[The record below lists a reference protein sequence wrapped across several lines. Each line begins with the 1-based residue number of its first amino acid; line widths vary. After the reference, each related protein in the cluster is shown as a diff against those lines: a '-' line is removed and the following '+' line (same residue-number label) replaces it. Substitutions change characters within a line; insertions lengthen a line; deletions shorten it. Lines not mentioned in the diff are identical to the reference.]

1 MERKCMGVTHF
12 EFDFDGGSCLRLL
25 ERIGKIQGCIF
36 GEESLKNS
44 LKEGGVSQLIFADA
58 NPSQSLSGVNI
69 LVYDHHRVTGK
80 AEQEEG
86 QGKTAFD
93 ILLDT
98 VGSCG
103 LDSAR
108 LEQWRD
114 LVKTGDKKSMPD
126 DMDVTRALKRV
137 HAFFENDIEVYNKWF
152 VPLFDGFFDNKSDV
166 DRAIIVL
173 QDGLLEFIRENP
185 DSPVKFILKRWLER
199 LNNKE
204 KLLRSLESTPR
215 NFLHFLA
222 YLDKETAKKCVWL
235 LLQGY
240 HKDQVEFQDCKKDF
254 LRPGFAKIDFFGNT
268 LVVSSITTN
277 RKFTQVARYMIH
289 NESERK
295 NLASLLQEKIQKRG
309 DIWYTMIV
317 NPKAKNFQ
325 IFVNGSQE
333 GIHVVSPEL
342 IKAIRVEILLKRG
355 MTVPDKEKLAADG
368 TIEGTDPLYFHKD
381 VSYQNILWGS
391 LKHPNKVRAV
401 EFGNTSTEIY
411 NSLVEIVKLALDPN
425 EPTNCNPSECKHCS
439 INLWQLQ
446 KCEDKRKSY
455 TT

>member
-1 MERKCMGVTHF
+1 MEGKCIGVTHF

-36 GEESLKNS
+36 GEEMLKSSLE
-44 LKEGGVSQLIFADA
+44 EGGVNELIFVDA
-58 NPSQSLSGVNI
+58 SPIQSLSGIDI

-114 LVKTGDKKSMPD
+114 LVKSGDKKAMPD
-126 DMDVTRALKRV
+126 NMDVTLALKRA
-137 HAFFENDIEVYNKWF
+137 HAFFGNDAEVYSKWF
-152 VPLFDGFFDNKSDV
+152 VPLFDSFFDDKSDI
-166 DRAIIVL
+166 DRAIRVL
-173 QDGLLEFIRENP
+173 QEGLLRFIRENP
-185 DSPVKFILKRWLER
+185 NSPVKFILGKWLER

-215 NFLHFLA
+215 NLLHFLA
-222 YLDKETAKKCVWL
+222 YLDEEAAKNCVCFL
-235 LLQGY
+235 VQGY
-240 HKDQVEFQDCKKDF
+240 HKDQVEFQECKKDF
-254 LRPGFAKIDFFGNT
+254 LRSKIDFFGNT
-268 LVVSSITTN
+268 LVVSSITSN

-289 NESERK
+289 NENERK
-295 NLASLLQEKIQKRG
+295 NLAPLVQEKIQKRG

-325 IFVNGSQE
+325 IFINGKQE
-333 GIHVVSPEL
+333 GIHGVSPEL
-342 IKAIRVEILLKRG
+342 IKAIRAEILLKRG
-355 MTVPDKEKLAADG
+355 MKVPDKENLAADG
-368 TIEGTDPLYFHKD
+368 TIEGTEPLYFHKD
-381 VSYQNILWGS
+381 VSYQSILWGS
-391 LKHPNKVRAV
+391 FKHPNKKQAM
-401 EFGNTSTEIY
+401 EFGSTSTQIY
-411 NSLVEIVKLALDPN
+411 NRLVEIVKLALDPN
-425 EPTNCNPSECKHCS
+425 GYAEGCNASNCQDCL
-439 INLWQLQ
+439 IYLWQLQ
-446 KCEDKRKSY
+446 KCEDKRKSHA
-455 TT
+455 T